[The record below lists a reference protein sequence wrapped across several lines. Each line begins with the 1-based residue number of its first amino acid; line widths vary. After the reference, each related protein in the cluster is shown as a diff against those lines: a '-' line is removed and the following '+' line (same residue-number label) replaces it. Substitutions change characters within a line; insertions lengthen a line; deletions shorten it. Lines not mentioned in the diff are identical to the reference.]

1 MTTHID
7 LGTVLR
13 QTLAANL
20 YSNLVTRPTGL
31 AVRTQIERLLDDAR
45 PDERA
50 FTIIDFSHVSMID
63 FSCADEVIAKL
74 LMRFREGGAGGA
86 GGAGAAGA
94 AQEREAYFVFRG
106 MNDDHWDAIE
116 AVLERHGLAIL
127 VERDSG
133 IELVGVLEDRER
145 RAFQAIKRRGR
156 AESWE
161 LAGDL
166 GEPEPAVRHALDRM
180 WQRRLIMRRGDS
192 YMPVGGLGGLGD
204 LGGDIA

>member
-31 AVRTQIERLLDDAR
+31 AVRTQIERLLDNAR
-45 PDERA
+45 SDERA
-50 FTIIDFSHVSMID
+50 FAIIDFSHVSMID

-74 LMRFREGGAGGA
+74 LMRIG
-86 GGAGAAGA
+86 
-94 AQEREAYFVFRG
+94 QEREAYFVFRG
-106 MNDDHWDAIE
+106 MTDDHWAAVE
-116 AVLERHGLAIL
+116 TVLERHGLALL
-127 VERDSG
+127 VEREGG

-145 RAFQAIKRRGR
+145 RAFQAVKRRGR

-180 WQRRLIMRRGDS
+180 WHRRLIMRSGDS
-192 YMPVGGLGGLGD
+192 YMPVGDRGGGGGVGGGVG
-204 LGGDIA
+204 GGDIA